1 MKILSFEEAI
11 SASNTYR
18 KRHLLLG
25 NGFSIDCRPDIFVYS
40 KLFEQADFS
49 ALSASA
55 KEVFR
60 VLGTP
65 DFERVIRA
73 LNDAAVLAP
82 KYGVS
87 EKKSM
92 RMRDDANKLK
102 ELLVQTIAK
111 SHPERPSDI
120 FDSEYAHCQ
129 AFLANFSTIYT
140 LNYDLLLY
148 WAQMHHENDSKRTS
162 DDGFRTS
169 QDDIEYGFESEY
181 VVWEPGQSHGQNTW
195 FLHGALHVFD
205 SGAEI
210 QKYTWN
216 RTGVR
221 LIEQTRE
228 ALSRDFFPLF
238 VAEGSSAEKLERIRH
253 SDYLA
258 KAYRSF
264 QSIQYCLFIHGH
276 SLASN
281 DEHFLKLIERGK
293 VAHVFVGLH
302 GDPNSKDNKLIAHRA
317 KKLSDNRGSRHPL
330 SVSFYDSSTANV
342 WSSESD

>member
-1 MKILSFEEAI
+1 MKLLSFKKALQ
-11 SASNTYR
+11 ASDGYR

-25 NGFSIDCRPDIFVYS
+25 NGFSIACRPGIFVYS

-49 ALSASA
+49 SLSSSA
-55 KEVFR
+55 KDAFSA
-60 VLGTP
+60 LDTT

-73 LNDAAVLAP
+73 LNDAASLAP

-87 EKKSM
+87 EKKAIQ
-92 RMRDDANKLK
+92 MRDDANKLK

-120 FDSEYAHCQ
+120 EDDEYVLCQ

-148 WAQMHHENDSKRTS
+148 WTQMHHDDESQRTS

-169 QDDIEYGFESEY
+169 QDDIESGLESDY
-181 VVWEPGQSHGQNTW
+181 VVWEPGQSHEQNTW

-205 SGAEI
+205 SGIEI

-238 VAEGSSAEKLERIRH
+238 VAEGTSDEKLERIRH

-276 SLASN
+276 SLAEN

-293 VAHVFVGLH
+293 IDHVFVGLH
-302 GDPNSKDNKLIAHRA
+302 GDVNSKGNKQIIRRA
-317 KKLSDNRGSRHPL
+317 KKMSDNRGARRPL
-330 SVSFYDSSTANV
+330 TIDFYDSSSACV
-342 WSSESD
+342 WSS